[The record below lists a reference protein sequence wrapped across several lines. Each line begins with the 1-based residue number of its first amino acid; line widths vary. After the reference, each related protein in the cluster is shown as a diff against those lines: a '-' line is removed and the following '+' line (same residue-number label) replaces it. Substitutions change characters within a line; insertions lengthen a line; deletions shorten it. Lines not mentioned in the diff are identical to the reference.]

1 MEAIVQGEL
10 EQVEQ
15 LALTA
20 SRATEQHREEAVRA
34 AASHASVTLA
44 TLLHVGLICSAEE
57 VEWVERLVRALG
69 DPKRLA
75 RRSFTISRAATSPH
89 EPTADE
95 RATAAYSACRDLSL
109 SRLAWA
115 HHTTATE
122 SAISDALAAEGSDPE
137 RIRRACELGF
147 ADRGKDEV
155 PSHHL

>member
-10 EQVEQ
+10 EEVEQ

-20 SRATEQHREEAVRA
+20 SRAGKQHREEAVRT
-34 AASHASVTLA
+34 AASHASVVLA
-44 TLLHVGLICSAEE
+44 TLLHVGLICRAEE
-57 VEWVERLVRALG
+57 IEWLERLGRALA

-75 RRSFTISRAATSPH
+75 RRTFTISWAATSH
-89 EPTADE
+89 ESTADE

-109 SRLAWA
+109 SRLAWV

-122 SAISDALAAEGSDPE
+122 SAITDALATEANDPE

-147 ADRGKDEV
+147 ADRGKEEV